1 MSMIRALSLP
11 QPWAWLLARGLVTHL
26 PKPFSCRHRG
36 PFLLH
41 ASRNQ
46 AADREH
52 LLGLLLAQGIDPGD
66 AQPTGAL
73 VGIARLVE
81 CLPVELARPMPIW
94 EATLPGWE
102 AGGCVWRLEEPSV
115 IPSRPWRGQRGFFWV
130 AEEPGLVG

>member
-1 MSMIRALSLP
+1 MIRALSLP

-36 PFLLH
+36 LFLLH

-81 CLPVELARPMPIW
+81 CLPVELAPCRSGRPLCLAGRRGAVSGGWRNP
-94 EATLPGWE
+94 ASFHPDPG
-102 AGGCVWRLEEPSV
+102 AGNADFSGWLR
-115 IPSRPWRGQRGFFWV
+115 SRG
-130 AEEPGLVG
+130 